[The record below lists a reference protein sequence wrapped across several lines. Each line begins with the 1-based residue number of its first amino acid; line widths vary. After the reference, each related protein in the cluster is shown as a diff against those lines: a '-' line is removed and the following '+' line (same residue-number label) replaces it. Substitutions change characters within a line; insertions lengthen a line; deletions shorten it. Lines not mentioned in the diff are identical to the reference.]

1 MSTKNYVI
9 AIDGY
14 SSCGKSTLARAMAKK
29 LGYRYVDTGAMY
41 RAVTLFAVQNNYI
54 LGKLVNE
61 NALVKAL
68 DDIHV
73 NFEVNAEGENITFLN
88 GVDVETEIRSPKVS
102 GLVSYVAQI
111 RTIRKFLVNQQKRM
125 GVEGAVVMDGRDIGT
140 VVFPD
145 ADLKLFVTSDIEVR
159 AKRRHL
165 ELQGKNIN
173 ISLKEVEDNLVDR
186 DNMDTSRSSDPLVQ
200 AADAI
205 VLDNTHY
212 TQKEQL
218 KIALGYLDD
227 VKNIV

>member
-68 DDIHV
+68 DEIHV
-73 NFEVNAEGENITFLN
+73 NFGVNAEGENITYLN
-88 GVDVETEIRSPKVS
+88 GVDVEREIRSPKIS
-102 GLVSYVAQI
+102 SLVSYVAQI

-125 GVEGAVVMDGRDIGT
+125 GTEGAVVMDGRDIGT

-159 AKRRHL
+159 AKRRHM
-165 ELQGKNIN
+165 ELQGKNVN

-186 DNMDTSRSSDPLVQ
+186 DHMDTSRSSDPLVQ

-227 VKNIV
+227 VKNIA